1 MTVPQQREIGADR
14 ARRDGPAKVT
24 GTAPYA
30 AEHPFTDPAY
40 AHPVQAAIA
49 RGTIA
54 AIDAREAG
62 AVAGVITILTHE
74 NAERLASGQDQDE
87 GQDLEFWVLQS
98 PEVHFRGQFAAVVIA
113 SSAEAA
119 REAAELVRISY
130 RPQDHDVVLRPD
142 HPSLYQPEH
151 VNPAFPTDTE
161 EGDVEAGLR
170 SATATVDA
178 IYATPAYHNNPME
191 PHTTVARWDPGAG
204 HLTLHDSTQSVHG
217 VRELIAP
224 LFGLETG
231 QVTVIA
237 PHVGGGFGAKGTP
250 HAHDVL
256 ACLAARAV
264 PGRDVKLPLTRQ
276 MMFAVGGYRTPTIQR
291 MRLGA
296 SQDGHLLAL
305 IHDVWEQTS
314 RIKEFAE
321 QTAVPSRV
329 MYASPARRTTHRLAP
344 LDVPIP
350 SWMRA
355 PGENPGMY
363 AGECAMDELAIELG
377 MDPIELRIR
386 NEPAADPESG
396 LPFSTRNLVACLR
409 QGAERFGWHDRDH
422 RPSRKP
428 GPDGRLAGTGVA
440 ASTYPVHRMPG
451 TEATV
456 DALPGGR
463 FRVRIGAV
471 DLGTGTWT
479 ALAQV
484 AADALAVPLERVE
497 LQIGDTSLPHASVA
511 GGSSGITTWGTAVT
525 EAARNLIAA
534 HGPDPGAGAS
544 ATGTAGRNEAAQRY
558 AMHAFGAQ
566 FVAVEVDPDT
576 GEITVPRALGIFAA
590 GRIVNPRTARSQFL
604 GGMTMGLSTAL
615 WEQSV
620 MDPVTGHF
628 VNHDLA
634 GYHIATCADIRG
646 LEAGWIEE
654 DDPHVN
660 PMGTKGIGEIG
671 IVGTAAAVANAVHNA
686 TGIRVRDLPITPDK
700 LLRLGL

>member
-1 MTVPQQREIGADR
+1 MTVLEQREIGADR
-14 ARRDGPAKVT
+14 ERRDGPAKVT

-30 AEHPFTDPAY
+30 AEHPFADAAY
-40 AHPVQAAIA
+40 AHPVQAAVA
-49 RGTIA
+49 RGTITAIYTRA
-54 AIDAREAG
+54 AA
-62 AVAGVITILTHE
+62 AVPGVITILTHE
-74 NAERLASGQDQDE
+74 NAERLASDEDQ
-87 GQDLEFWVLQS
+87 EFWVLQS
-98 PEVHFRGQFAAVVIA
+98 PAVHFRGQFAAVVVA
-113 SSAEAA
+113 GSAEAA
-119 REAAELVRISY
+119 REAAELVEISY
-130 RPQDHDVVLRPD
+130 DEHDHDVVLSAD
-142 HPSLYQPEH
+142 HPGLYAPKK

-161 EGDVEAGLR
+161 DGDVEAGLA
-170 SATATVDA
+170 SAAAVVDA
-178 IYATPAYHNNPME
+178 TYTTPAYHNNPME
-191 PHTTVARWDPGAG
+191 PHTTVARWDPEAA

-224 LFGLETG
+224 VFGLETE

-237 PHVGGGFGAKGTP
+237 PHIGGGFGAKGTA

-264 PGRDVKLPLTRQ
+264 PGRDVKLPLTRP
-276 MMFAVGGYRTPTIQR
+276 MMFSVAGYRTPTIQR
-291 MRLGA
+291 LRLGA
-296 SQDGHLLAL
+296 DTDGRLLAL
-305 IHDVWEQTS
+305 AHDVCEQTS

-321 QTAVPSRV
+321 QTAVPSRL
-329 MYASPARRTTHRLAP
+329 MYASRARRTTHRLAP

-363 AGECAMDELAIELG
+363 AAECAMDELAIALG
-377 MDPIELRIR
+377 LDPIELRVR
-386 NEPAADPESG
+386 NEPAADPGSG
-396 LPFSTRNLVACLR
+396 LPFSSRNLVACLR
-409 QGAERFGWHDRDH
+409 RGADRFGWHDRDH

-428 GPDGRLAGTGVA
+428 GPNGRLAGTGVA

-451 TEATV
+451 SEAAV
-456 DALPGGR
+456 DVLPGGR

-471 DLGTGTWT
+471 DIGQGTWT

-484 AADALAVPLERVE
+484 AADALAVPLDRVE
-497 LQIGDTSLPHASVA
+497 LQIGDTTLPHATVA

-525 EAARNLIAA
+525 EAARNLIGA
-534 HGPDPGAGAS
+534 HGHHPDAGAS
-544 ATGTAGRNEAAQRY
+544 ATGQAGQNEDAEHY
-558 AMHAFGAQ
+558 SMHAFGAQ

-576 GEITVPRALGIFAA
+576 GEIIVPRALGIFAA

-615 WEQSV
+615 WEQSS
-620 MDPVTGHF
+620 MDPATGHF

-634 GYHIATCADIRG
+634 EYHIATCADIRG

-671 IVGTAAAVANAVHNA
+671 IVGTAAAVANAVCNA
-686 TGIRVRDLPITPDK
+686 TGIRIRDLPITPDK
-700 LLRLGL
+700 LLSQGL

>member
-1 MTVPQQREIGADR
+1 MSVLQQREIGADHE
-14 ARRDGPAKVT
+14 RRDGPAKVT

-30 AEHPFTDPAY
+30 AEHPFADAAY
-40 AHPVQAAIA
+40 AHPVQAAVA
-49 RGTIA
+49 RGTITAIYTRA
-54 AIDAREAG
+54 AA
-62 AVAGVITILTHE
+62 AVPGVITILTHE
-74 NAERLASGQDQDE
+74 NAERLASDEDQ
-87 GQDLEFWVLQS
+87 EFWVLQS
-98 PEVHFRGQFAAVVIA
+98 PEVHFRGQFAAVVVA
-113 SSAEAA
+113 ATAETA
-119 REAAELVRISY
+119 REAAELVEISY
-130 RPQDHDVVLRPD
+130 DEHGHDVVLRAG
-142 HPSLYQPEH
+142 HPELYAPEK

-161 EGDVEAGLR
+161 DGDAEAGLA
-170 SATATVDA
+170 SAAAVVDA
-178 IYATPAYHNNPME
+178 TYTTPAYHNNPME
-191 PHTTVARWDPGAG
+191 PHTTVARWDPGESR
-204 HLTLHDSTQSVHG
+204 LTLHDSTQSVHG

-237 PHVGGGFGAKGTP
+237 PHIGGGFGAKGTP

-276 MMFAVGGYRTPTIQR
+276 MMFSVAGYRTPTIQR
-291 MRLGA
+291 LRLGA
-296 SQDGHLLAL
+296 DADGHLLAL
-305 IHDVWEQTS
+305 AHDVWEQTS

-321 QTAVPSRV
+321 QTAVPSRL
-329 MYASPARRTTHRLAP
+329 MYASRARLTTHRLAP
-344 LDVPIP
+344 LDVPVP

-363 AGECAMDELAIELG
+363 AAECAMDELAIALG
-377 MDPIELRIR
+377 LDPVELRVR

-396 LPFSTRNLVACLR
+396 LPFSSRNLVACLR
-409 QGAERFGWHDRDH
+409 QGADRFGWHDRDH

-451 TEATV
+451 SEAAIDV
-456 DALPGGR
+456 LADGR

-471 DLGTGTWT
+471 DIGQGTWT

-497 LQIGDTSLPHASVA
+497 LQIGDTSLPHATVA

-525 EAARNLIAA
+525 EAARALIGA
-534 HGPDPGAGAS
+534 HGQHPEAGAS
-544 ATGTAGRNEAAQRY
+544 ATGQAGQNEDAEHY
-558 AMHAFGAQ
+558 SMHAFGAQ
-566 FVAVEVDPDT
+566 FVAVEVDPGT

-615 WEQSV
+615 WEQST

-634 GYHIATCADIRG
+634 EYHIATCADIRG

-671 IVGTAAAVANAVHNA
+671 IVGTAAAVANAVCNA

-700 LLRLGL
+700 LLCHGL

>member
-1 MTVPQQREIGADR
+1 MTVLQQHELGADR
-14 ARRDGPAKVT
+14 ERLDGPAKVT

-30 AEHPFTDPAY
+30 AEHPFAAVAY
-40 AHPVQAAIA
+40 AHPVQAAVA

-54 AIDAREAG
+54 AIDTRAAA
-62 AVAGVITILTHE
+62 AVAGVITILTYE
-74 NAERLASGQDQDE
+74 NAERLASDEDQ
-87 GQDLEFWVLQS
+87 EFWVLQS
-98 PEVHFRGQFAAVVIA
+98 SEVHFRGQFAAVVIA
-113 SSAEAA
+113 GTAEAA
-119 REAAELVRISY
+119 REAAELVEIGY
-130 RPQDHDVVLRPD
+130 DEHPHDVVLRAD
-142 HPSLYQPEH
+142 HPALYAPGK

-161 EGDVEAGLR
+161 DGDVAAGLA
-170 SATATVDA
+170 SAAAAVDA
-178 IYATPAYHNNPME
+178 TYTTPANHNNPME
-191 PHTTVARWDPGAG
+191 PHTTVARWDPAAG

-237 PHVGGGFGAKGTP
+237 PHIGGGFGAKGTA

-276 MMFAVGGYRTPTIQR
+276 MMYSVTGYRTPTIQR

-296 SQDGHLLAL
+296 DADGNLLAL
-305 IHDVWEQTS
+305 IHEVWEQTS

-329 MYASPARRTTHRLAP
+329 MYASRARRTTHRLVP
-344 LDVPIP
+344 LDVPVP

-363 AGECAMDELAIELG
+363 AGECAMDELAIALQL
-377 MDPIELRIR
+377 DPIELRIR
-386 NEPAADPESG
+386 NEPSADPESG
-396 LPFSTRNLVACLR
+396 RPFSTRNLVACLR
-409 QGAERFGWHDRDH
+409 RGAEQFGWHDRDH
-422 RPSRKP
+422 APSRKP
-428 GPDGRLAGTGVA
+428 GPGGRLAGTGVA
-440 ASTYPVHRMPG
+440 ASTYPVNRMPG
-451 TEATV
+451 SEAV
-456 DALPGGR
+456 IDVLPDGR

-471 DLGTGTWT
+471 DIGQGTWT

-484 AADALAVPLERVE
+484 AAEALAVPLGRID
-497 LQIGDTSLPHASVA
+497 LQIGDTSLPYASVA

-525 EAARNLIAA
+525 EAARSLIGA
-534 HGPDPGAGAS
+534 HGHRPEPGTS
-544 ATGTAGRNEAAQRY
+544 ATGRAGDNEAAEHY

-566 FVAVEVDPDT
+566 FVAVEVDPGT

-615 WEQSV
+615 WEQSI
-620 MDPVTGHF
+620 MDPGTGQF
-628 VNHDLA
+628 INHDLA
-634 GYHIATCADIRG
+634 EYHIATCADIRD

-686 TGIRVRDLPITPDK
+686 TGIRIRDLPITPDK
-700 LLRLGL
+700 LLRQGL

>member
-1 MTVPQQREIGADR
+1 
-14 ARRDGPAKVT
+14 
-24 GTAPYA
+24 
-30 AEHPFTDPAY
+30 
-40 AHPVQAAIA
+40 
-49 RGTIA
+49 
-54 AIDAREAG
+54 
-62 AVAGVITILTHE
+62 
-74 NAERLASGQDQDE
+74 
-87 GQDLEFWVLQS
+87 
-98 PEVHFRGQFAAVVIA
+98 
-113 SSAEAA
+113 
-119 REAAELVRISY
+119 
-130 RPQDHDVVLRPD
+130 VLRAD
-142 HPSLYQPEH
+142 HPGLYAPEKL
-151 VNPAFPTDTE
+151 NPAFPTDTE
-161 EGDVEAGLR
+161 DGDVAAGLA
-170 SATATVDA
+170 SAAAAVDA
-178 IYATPAYHNNPME
+178 TYTTPANHNNPME
-191 PHTTVARWDPGAG
+191 PHTTVARWDPAAG
-204 HLTLHDSTQSVHG
+204 HLILHDSTQSVHG

-237 PHVGGGFGAKGTP
+237 PHIGGGFGAKGTA

-276 MMFAVGGYRTPTIQR
+276 MMYSVTGYRTPTIQR

-296 SQDGHLLAL
+296 DADGYLLAL
-305 IHDVWEQTS
+305 VHEVWEQTS

-329 MYASPARRTTHRLAP
+329 MYASRARRTSHRLVP

-363 AGECAMDELAIELG
+363 AGECAMDELAIALA

-386 NEPAADPESG
+386 NEPRADPESG
-396 LPFSTRNLVACLR
+396 RPFSTRNLVACLR
-409 QGAERFGWHDRDH
+409 RGAEQFGWHDRDH
-422 RPSRKP
+422 APSRKP
-428 GPDGRLAGTGVA
+428 GPGGRLAGTGVA
-440 ASTYPVHRMPG
+440 ASTYPVNRMPG
-451 TEATV
+451 SEAAIDV
-456 DALPGGR
+456 LPDGR

-471 DLGTGTWT
+471 DIGQGTWT

-497 LQIGDTSLPHASVA
+497 LEIGDTSLPYATVA

-525 EAARNLIAA
+525 EAARNLTAA
-534 HGPDPGAGAS
+534 HGRHPEPGAS
-544 ATGTAGRNEAAQRY
+544 ATGRAGDNDAAEHY

-566 FVAVEVDPDT
+566 FVAVEIDPGT

-615 WEQSV
+615 WEQSI
-620 MDPVTGHF
+620 MDPVTGQF

-634 GYHIATCADIRG
+634 GYHIATCADIRD

-671 IVGTAAAVANAVHNA
+671 IVGTAAAVANAVCNA
-686 TGIRVRDLPITPDK
+686 TGIRIRDLPITPDK
-700 LLRLGL
+700 LLGHGL

>member
-1 MTVPQQREIGADR
+1 MTVLKQREIGADR
-14 ARRDGPAKVT
+14 ERRDGPAKVT

-30 AEHPFTDPAY
+30 AEHPFADAAY
-40 AHPVQAAIA
+40 AHPVQAAVA
-49 RGTIA
+49 RGTITVIHTRA
-54 AIDAREAG
+54 AA
-62 AVAGVITILTHE
+62 AVPGVITILTHE
-74 NAERLASGQDQDE
+74 NAERLASDEDQ
-87 GQDLEFWVLQS
+87 EFWVLQS
-98 PEVHFRGQFAAVVIA
+98 PEVHFRGQFAAVVVA
-113 SSAEAA
+113 ATAETA
-119 REAAELVRISY
+119 REAAELVEISY
-130 RPQDHDVVLRPD
+130 DEHDHDVVLRAD
-142 HPSLYQPEH
+142 HPELYAPEK
-151 VNPAFPTDTE
+151 VNPAFATDTE
-161 EGDVEAGLR
+161 DGDVEAGLA
-170 SATATVDA
+170 SAAAVVDA
-178 IYATPAYHNNPME
+178 TYTTPAYHNNPME
-191 PHTTVARWDPGAG
+191 PHTTVARWDPGEAR
-204 HLTLHDSTQSVHG
+204 LTLHDSTQGVHG

-237 PHVGGGFGAKGTP
+237 PHIGGGFGSKGTP

-276 MMFAVGGYRTPTIQR
+276 MMFSVAGYRTPTIQR
-291 MRLGA
+291 LRLGA
-296 SQDGHLLAL
+296 DADGHLLAL
-305 IHDVWEQTS
+305 AHDVWEQTS

-321 QTAVPSRV
+321 QTAVPSRL
-329 MYASPARRTTHRLAP
+329 MYASRARLTTHRLAP
-344 LDVPIP
+344 LDVPVP

-363 AGECAMDELAIELG
+363 AAECAMDELAIALG
-377 MDPIELRIR
+377 LDPIELRVR

-396 LPFSTRNLVACLR
+396 LPFSSRNLVACLR
-409 QGAERFGWHDRDH
+409 QGADRFGWHDRDH

-428 GPDGRLAGTGVA
+428 GPNGRLAGTGVA

-451 TEATV
+451 SEAAIDV
-456 DALPGGR
+456 LADGR

-471 DLGTGTWT
+471 DIGQGTWT

-497 LQIGDTSLPHASVA
+497 LQIGDTSLPHATVA

-525 EAARNLIAA
+525 EAARKLIGE
-534 HGPDPGAGAS
+534 HGHHPDAGAS
-544 ATGTAGRNEAAQRY
+544 ATGQAGQNEDAEHY
-558 AMHAFGAQ
+558 SMHAFGAQ
-566 FVAVEVDPDT
+566 FVAVEVDAAT
-576 GEITVPRALGIFAA
+576 GEITVPRALGIFAV

-615 WEQSV
+615 WEQST

-634 GYHIATCADIRG
+634 EYHIATCADIRG

-671 IVGTAAAVANAVHNA
+671 IVGTAAAVANAVCNA

-700 LLRLGL
+700 LLCRGL

>member
-1 MTVPQQREIGADR
+1 MTVLEQREIGADR
-14 ARRDGPAKVT
+14 ERRDGPAKVT

-30 AEHPFTDPAY
+30 AEHPFADAVY
-40 AHPVQAAIA
+40 AHPVQAAVA
-49 RGTIA
+49 RGTITAIYTRA
-54 AIDAREAG
+54 AA
-62 AVAGVITILTHE
+62 AVPGVIAILTHE
-74 NAERLASGQDQDE
+74 NAERLASHEDE
-87 GQDLEFWVLQS
+87 EFWVLQS

-113 SSAEAA
+113 GTAEAA
-119 REAAELVRISY
+119 REAAELVELSY
-130 RPQDHDVVLRPD
+130 DEHEHDVVLRAD
-142 HPSLYQPEH
+142 HPGLYAPEK

-161 EGDVEAGLR
+161 DGDVEAGLA
-170 SATATVDA
+170 SAAAVVDA
-178 IYATPAYHNNPME
+178 TYTTPANHNNPME
-191 PHTTVARWDPGAG
+191 PHTTVARWDPEAG

-237 PHVGGGFGAKGTP
+237 PHIGGGFGAKGTA

-276 MMFAVGGYRTPTIQR
+276 MMFSVAGYRTPTIQR
-291 MRLGA
+291 LRLAAGA
-296 SQDGHLLAL
+296 DGHLLAL
-305 IHDVWEQTS
+305 VHDVWEQTS

-321 QTAVPSRV
+321 QTAVSSRL
-329 MYASPARRTTHRLAP
+329 MYTSRARRTSHRLAP

-363 AGECAMDELAIELG
+363 ASECAMDELAIALA
-377 MDPIELRIR
+377 MDPIELRVR
-386 NEPAADPESG
+386 NEPPADPESG
-396 LPFSTRNLVACLR
+396 RPFSTRNLVACLR
-409 QGAERFGWHDRDH
+409 RGAERFGWHDRDH
-422 RPSRKP
+422 APSRKP
-428 GPDGRLAGTGVA
+428 GPGGRLAGTGVA
-440 ASTYPVHRMPG
+440 ASTYPVNRMPG
-451 TEATV
+451 SEAAIDV
-456 DALPGGR
+456 LPDGR

-471 DLGTGTWT
+471 DIGQGTWT

-484 AADALAVPLERVE
+484 AADALAVPLEQVE
-497 LQIGDTSLPHASVA
+497 LQIGDTSLPHATVA
-511 GGSSGITTWGTAVT
+511 GGSSGITSWGTAVT

-534 HGPDPGAGAS
+534 HGHHPDAGTS
-544 ATGTAGRNEAAQRY
+544 ATGRAGDNEAAERY

-615 WEQSV
+615 WEQST
-620 MDPVTGHF
+620 MDAATGHF

-634 GYHIATCADIRG
+634 GYHIATCADIRD
-646 LEAGWIEE
+646 LEVGWIEE
-654 DDPHVN
+654 DDPYVN

-671 IVGTAAAVANAVHNA
+671 IVGTAAAVANAVANA
-686 TGIRVRDLPITPDK
+686 TGIRIRDLPVTAGK
-700 LLRLGL
+700 LLSHGL

>member
-1 MTVPQQREIGADR
+1 MTVLQQREIGADR
-14 ARRDGPAKVT
+14 ERRDGPAKVT
-24 GTAPYA
+24 GTAPYS
-30 AEHPFTDPAY
+30 AEHPFADAAY
-40 AHPVQAAIA
+40 AHPVQAAVA
-49 RGTIA
+49 RGTITAIYTRA
-54 AIDAREAG
+54 AA
-62 AVAGVITILTHE
+62 AVPGVIAILTHE
-74 NAERLASGQDQDE
+74 NAERLASDEDQ
-87 GQDLEFWVLQS
+87 EFWVLQS
-98 PEVHFRGQFAAVVIA
+98 PAVHFRGQFAAVVVA
-113 SSAEAA
+113 GSAEAA
-119 REAAELVRISY
+119 REAAELVEISY
-130 RPQDHDVVLRPD
+130 DEHDHDVVLRAD
-142 HPSLYQPEH
+142 HPELYAPEK

-161 EGDVEAGLR
+161 DGDIEAGLA
-170 SATATVDA
+170 SAAAVVDA
-178 IYATPAYHNNPME
+178 TYTTPAYHNNPME
-191 PHTTVARWDPGAG
+191 PHTTVARWDPGEAR
-204 HLTLHDSTQSVHG
+204 LTLHDSTQSVHG

-224 LFGLETG
+224 LFGLQPG

-237 PHVGGGFGAKGTP
+237 PHIGGGFGSKGTA
-250 HAHDVL
+250 HAHNVL

-276 MMFAVGGYRTPTIQR
+276 MMFSVAGYRTPTIQR

-296 SQDGHLLAL
+296 DAGGHLLAL
-305 IHDVWEQTS
+305 AHDVWEQTS

-321 QTAVPSRV
+321 QTAVPSRL
-329 MYASPARRTTHRLAP
+329 MYASRARLTTHRLAP
-344 LDVPIP
+344 LDVPVP

-363 AGECAMDELAIELG
+363 AAECAMDELAIALG
-377 MDPIELRIR
+377 LDPIELRVR

-396 LPFSTRNLVACLR
+396 LPFSSRNLVACLR
-409 QGAERFGWHDRDH
+409 QGADRFGWHDRDH

-428 GPDGRLAGTGVA
+428 DQNGRLAGTGVA

-451 TEATV
+451 SEAAIDV
-456 DALPGGR
+456 LADGR

-471 DLGTGTWT
+471 DIGQGTWT

-497 LQIGDTSLPHASVA
+497 LQIGDTSLPYATVA

-525 EAARNLIAA
+525 EAARALIGT
-534 HGPDPGAGAS
+534 HGPHPDVGVS
-544 ATGTAGRNEAAQRY
+544 ATGRAGQNEDAEHY
-558 AMHAFGAQ
+558 SMHAFGAQ
-566 FVAVEVDPDT
+566 FVAVEVDPAT

-615 WEQSV
+615 WEQST

-634 GYHIATCADIRG
+634 EYHIATCADIRD

-671 IVGTAAAVANAVHNA
+671 IVGTAAAVANAVCNA

-700 LLRLGL
+700 LLCRGL

>member
-1 MTVPQQREIGADR
+1 VVA
-14 ARRDGPAKVT
+14 A
-24 GTAPYA
+24 TA
-30 AEHPFTDPAY
+30 ET
-40 AHPVQAAIA
+40 
-49 RGTIA
+49 
-54 AIDAREAG
+54 
-62 AVAGVITILTHE
+62 
-74 NAERLASGQDQDE
+74 
-87 GQDLEFWVLQS
+87 
-98 PEVHFRGQFAAVVIA
+98 
-113 SSAEAA
+113 A
-119 REAAELVRISY
+119 REAAELVEISY
-130 RPQDHDVVLRPD
+130 DEHDHDVVLRAD
-142 HPSLYQPEH
+142 HPELYAPEK
-151 VNPAFPTDTE
+151 VNPAFATDTE
-161 EGDVEAGLR
+161 DGDVEAGLA
-170 SATATVDA
+170 SAAAVVDA
-178 IYATPAYHNNPME
+178 TYTTPAYHNNPME
-191 PHTTVARWDPGAG
+191 PHTTVARWDPGEAR
-204 HLTLHDSTQSVHG
+204 LTLHDSTQGVHG

-237 PHVGGGFGAKGTP
+237 PHIGGGFGSKGTP

-276 MMFAVGGYRTPTIQR
+276 MMFSVAGYRTPTIQR
-291 MRLGA
+291 LRLGA
-296 SQDGHLLAL
+296 DADGHLLAL
-305 IHDVWEQTS
+305 AHDVWEQTS

-321 QTAVPSRV
+321 QTAVPSRL
-329 MYASPARRTTHRLAP
+329 MYASRARLTTHRLAP
-344 LDVPIP
+344 LDVPVP

-363 AGECAMDELAIELG
+363 AAECAMDELAIALG
-377 MDPIELRIR
+377 LDPIELRVR

-396 LPFSTRNLVACLR
+396 LPFSSRNLVACLR
-409 QGAERFGWHDRDH
+409 QGADRFGWHDRDH

-428 GPDGRLAGTGVA
+428 GPNGRLAGTGVA

-451 TEATV
+451 SEAAIDV
-456 DALPGGR
+456 LADGR

-471 DLGTGTWT
+471 DIGQGTWT

-497 LQIGDTSLPHASVA
+497 LQIGDTSLPHATVA

-525 EAARNLIAA
+525 EAARKLIGE
-534 HGPDPGAGAS
+534 HGHHPDAGAS
-544 ATGTAGRNEAAQRY
+544 ATGQAGQNEDAEHY
-558 AMHAFGAQ
+558 SMHAFGAQ
-566 FVAVEVDPDT
+566 FVAVEVDAAT
-576 GEITVPRALGIFAA
+576 GEITVPRALGIFAV

-615 WEQSV
+615 WEQST

-634 GYHIATCADIRG
+634 EYHIATCADIRG

-671 IVGTAAAVANAVHNA
+671 IVGTAAAVANAVCNA

-700 LLRLGL
+700 LLCRGL

>member
-1 MTVPQQREIGADR
+1 MTVVEQREIGADR
-14 ARRDGPAKVT
+14 ERRDGPAKVT

-30 AEHPFTDPAY
+30 AEHPFADPVY
-40 AHPVQAAIA
+40 AHAVQATVA
-49 RGTIA
+49 RGTIT
-54 AIDAREAG
+54 AIDTQAAA
-62 AVAGVITILTHE
+62 AVAGVITILTHRS
-74 NAERLASGQDQDE
+74 AERLASDE
-87 GQDLEFWVLQS
+87 DKEFWVLQS
-98 PEVHFRGQFAAVVIA
+98 PEVCFRGQFVAVVVA
-113 SSAEAA
+113 GSAEAA
-119 REAAELVRISY
+119 REGAELVEIAY
-130 RPQDHDVVLRPD
+130 DEHDHDVVLRAG
-142 HPSLYQPEH
+142 HPGFYAPEH

-161 EGDVEAGLR
+161 DGDVEANLA
-170 SATATVDA
+170 SAAVTVDA
-178 IYATPAYHNNPME
+178 TYTTPAHHNNPME
-191 PHTTVARWDPGAG
+191 PHTTVARWDPAAG
-204 HLTLHDSTQSVHG
+204 HLTLHDSTQSVHQ

-224 LFGLETG
+224 LFGLDVE

-237 PHVGGGFGAKGTP
+237 PHIGGGFGSKGRP

-276 MMFAVGGYRTPTIQR
+276 MLFSVAGYRTPTVQR
-291 MRLGA
+291 LRLGA
-296 SQDGHLLAL
+296 GADGHLLAL
-305 IHDVWEQTS
+305 VHDVWEQTS

-321 QTAVPSRV
+321 QTAVPSRL
-329 MYASPARRTTHRLAP
+329 MYASQARRTTHRLAP
-344 LDVPIP
+344 LDVPVP

-363 AGECAMDELAIELG
+363 AGECAMDELAIALG

-386 NEPAADPESG
+386 NEPQVDPGSG
-396 LPFSTRNLVACLR
+396 KPFSTRNLVACLR
-409 QGAERFGWHDRDH
+409 RGAERFGWADRDH
-422 RPSRKP
+422 APSRKP
-428 GPDGRLAGTGVA
+428 GPDRRLAGTGVA
-440 ASTYPVHRMPG
+440 ASTYPVYRMPG
-451 TEATV
+451 SEAIIDV
-456 DALPGGR
+456 LPDGR

-471 DLGTGTWT
+471 DIGTGTWT

-511 GGSSGITTWGTAVT
+511 GGSSGITTWGTAVYD
-525 EAARNLIAA
+525 AARNLRGR
-534 HGPDPGAGAS
+534 HGHRPDAGAT
-544 ATGTAGRNEAAQRY
+544 ATGTAGRNEAADRY

-566 FVAVEVDPDT
+566 FVAVSVDPDT
-576 GEITVPRALGIFAA
+576 GEITVPRALGIFAT

-615 WEQSV
+615 WEQST
-620 MDPVTGHF
+620 MDPVTGHYI
-628 VNHDLA
+628 NHDLA
-634 GYHIATCADIRG
+634 EYHVATCADIRD
-646 LEAGWIEE
+646 LEVGWIEE

-700 LLRLGL
+700 LLRAGL